1 MKKVEGDRCLVFVP
15 EGSGSHPVLCFLHG
29 AGEAGADRNGK
40 PQSLATVL
48 KNGSPA
54 WHAEKGSAFMSRF
67 LVICPQLERRRRW
80 ESSDAPWVDSIV
92 QAAVREHGGDLSRS
106 VLTGFSYGGEG
117 AFQMRASASW
127 RGRPSGPWI
136 QRCSACRR
144 SPQPMFASG
153 STTGVRSPAR
163 RT

>member
-67 LVICPQLERRRRW
+67 L
-80 ESSDAPWVDSIV
+80 SSAHSSN
-92 QAAVREHGGDLSRS
+92 AGGDGRAVMLRGSTRS
-106 VLTGFSYGGEG
+106 CR
-117 AFQMRASASW
+117 QPSAS
-127 RGRPSGPWI
+127 
-136 QRCSACRR
+136 
-144 SPQPMFASG
+144 
-153 STTGVRSPAR
+153 TVV
-163 RT
+163 